1 VNAPAGTGGA
11 VPQTV
16 AGALAA
22 RYPHLAPAECLA
34 MEDELLRFMAAAI
47 GSGMTA
53 AAVRRLPD
61 GDLDV
66 TLLTINDP
74 MNKPRPPHA
83 PLGDPQ

>member
-1 VNAPAGTGGA
+1 MSAPANAGGT

-22 RYPHLAPAECLA
+22 RYPHLTPDQCQA

-61 GDLDV
+61 GDLD
-66 TLLTINDP
+66 LTQPIP
-74 MNKPRPPHA
+74 EPAEAMSP
-83 PLGDPQ
+83 